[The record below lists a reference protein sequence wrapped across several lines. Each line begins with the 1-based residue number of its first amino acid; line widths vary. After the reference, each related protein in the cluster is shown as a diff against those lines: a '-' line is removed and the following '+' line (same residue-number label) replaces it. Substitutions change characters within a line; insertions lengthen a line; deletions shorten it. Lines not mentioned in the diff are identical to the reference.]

1 MTNPQKTGN
10 GSALWIGALVVVIVL
25 GVIAVAVARG
35 GSDDDATG
43 QVGTVDTSASV
54 GGTGALPPYD
64 DSSEDPAVGSTIP
77 TVTGT
82 TFSGDDLTIGPDG
95 TAKVMLFV
103 AHWCPHCQR
112 EIPRIKEHLD
122 SNPLPDGVELLTVST
137 SVKPGAENYPPQDW
151 LEAEEWSAPV
161 VADDEANSIASTYG
175 LSGFPFFVVV
185 DADGKVVQRMS
196 GELSTEQFDAAV
208 AAAQGA

>member
-43 QVGTVDTSASV
+43 QVGM
-54 GGTGALPPYD
+54 GALPLYD